1 MRIWVNGAFD
11 ILHIGHIK
19 LLKHAAAMGHLRVG
33 IDTDDRIKE
42 LKGPTRPFNCFKD
55 REEFLLSLR
64 FVDDV
69 VSFGTEEEL
78 IDQIKLYQP
87 DIMVIGSDYK
97 NRRIIGAEHVGKIVY
112 FNRLDDISTTSILE
126 YGKTTSD
133 RRALL

>member
-69 VSFGTEEEL
+69 VSFSTEEEL

>member
-19 LLKHAAAMGHLRVG
+19 LLKYAAAMGHLRVG

-69 VSFGTEEEL
+69 VSFSTEEEL

>member
-19 LLKHAAAMGHLRVG
+19 LLKYAAAMGYLRVG

-55 REEFLLSLR
+55 RKEMLESLR
-64 FVDDV
+64 FVDEV
-69 VSFGTEEEL
+69 VGFGSEQEL

-87 DIMVIGSDYK
+87 DIMIVGSDYRDK
-97 NRRIIGAEHVGKIVY
+97 RVIGAEHSKSVRY
-112 FNRLDDISTTSILE
+112 FERIAEISTTTILSYE
-126 YGKTTSD
+126 KDTSN
-133 RRALL
+133 R

>member
-1 MRIWVNGAFD
+1 M
-11 ILHIGHIK
+11 
-19 LLKHAAAMGHLRVG
+19 
-33 IDTDDRIKE
+33 
-42 LKGPTRPFNCFKD
+42 
-55 REEFLLSLR
+55 
-64 FVDDV
+64 
-69 VSFGTEEEL
+69 VSFSTEEEL

-126 YGKTTSD
+126 YGKNTSD

>member
-1 MRIWVNGAFD
+1 MP
-11 ILHIGHIK
+11 L
-19 LLKHAAAMGHLRVG
+19 
-33 IDTDDRIKE
+33 
-42 LKGPTRPFNCFKD
+42 RPFNCFKD

-69 VSFGTEEEL
+69 VSFSTEEEL

-126 YGKTTSD
+126 YGKNTSD

>member
-11 ILHIGHIK
+11 VLHIGHIK
-19 LLKHAAAMGHLRVG
+19 LLKHAAAMGYLRVG
-33 IDTDDRIKE
+33 IDTDDRIRE

-87 DIMVIGSDYK
+87 HVMVIGSDYK

>member
-11 ILHIGHIK
+11 VLHIGHIK

-69 VSFGTEEEL
+69 VSFSTEEEL

-126 YGKTTSD
+126 YGKNTSD

>member
-19 LLKHAAAMGHLRVG
+19 LLKYAAAMGYLRVG

-55 REEFLLSLR
+55 RKEMLESLR
-64 FVDDV
+64 FVDEV
-69 VSFGTEEEL
+69 VGFSSEQEL

-87 DIMVIGSDYK
+87 DIMIVGSDYRDK
-97 NRRIIGAEHVGKIVY
+97 RVIGAEHSKNVRY
-112 FNRLDDISTTSILE
+112 FERIAEISTTTILSYE
-126 YGKTTSD
+126 KDTSN
-133 RRALL
+133 R

>member
-1 MRIWVNGAFD
+1 MRIWVKGAFD

-19 LLKHAAAMGHLRVG
+19 LLIHAAAMGHLRVG

-126 YGKTTSD
+126 YGKNTSD